1 MRTMKKHDF
10 HQVLERAEEV
20 AILLQHRIARQ
31 TDQLLQVS
39 HLYSNLP
46 EDNNEN
52 PFHSIFNEI
61 REARNI
67 KSDSNDEDATSTD
80 KTGLRS
86 DVSEMTL
93 PELHHE
99 T

>member
-1 MRTMKKHDF
+1 MRNMKKHDF

-39 HLYSNLP
+39 HLQDSLP
-46 EDNNEN
+46 EDTKNS
-52 PFHSIFNEI
+52 FDSIFNEVL
-61 REARNI
+61 EARSI
-67 KSDSNDEDATSTD
+67 LSHSSDDDVISHN
-80 KTGLRS
+80 KTGQIL

-93 PELHHE
+93 PELQHE